1 MNPLV
6 YKIVMSV
13 QNLKTKDKK
22 FVDILS
28 VDVHYWKT
36 PEDRAAFQ
44 KFVNADKAKEAS
56 EKISVVSGQIA
67 LDANRE
73 FKRQVNAIIDEVLR
87 LKEGK

>member
-13 QNLKTKDKK
+13 QNVKTKDKK
-22 FVDILS
+22 FVDVLS

-36 PEDRAAFQ
+36 SEDRKDFQ
-44 KFVNADKAKEAS
+44 KFINDDKAKEAS

-67 LDANRE
+67 FDTNKE

>member
-28 VDVHYWKT
+28 VDIHYWKT
-36 PEDRAAFQ
+36 SEDRKAFQ
-44 KFVNADKAKEAS
+44 QFVNDDNAKEAS

-67 LDANRE
+67 FDANLE
-73 FKRQVNAIIDEVLR
+73 FKRQVNAIIDEALR